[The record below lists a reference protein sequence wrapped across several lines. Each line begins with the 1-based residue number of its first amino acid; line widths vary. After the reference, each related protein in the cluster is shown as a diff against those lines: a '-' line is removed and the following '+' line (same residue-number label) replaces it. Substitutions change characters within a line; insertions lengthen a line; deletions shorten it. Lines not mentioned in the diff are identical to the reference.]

1 MRTREINDE
10 TIYFFV
16 DTITTAC
23 IITSVNYTVVAV
35 FEISTIS
42 ISLWQ
47 QSLVVVCLSCSMYR
61 QYVYCLQKNMNAGSF
76 SFSKKLFAPGL
87 TA

>member
-23 IITSVNYTVVAV
+23 IITTSVNYTVVAV

-47 QSLVVVCLSCSMYR
+47 QSLVVDCV
-61 QYVYCLQKNMNAGSF
+61 SF
-76 SFSKKLFAPGL
+76 M
-87 TA
+87 